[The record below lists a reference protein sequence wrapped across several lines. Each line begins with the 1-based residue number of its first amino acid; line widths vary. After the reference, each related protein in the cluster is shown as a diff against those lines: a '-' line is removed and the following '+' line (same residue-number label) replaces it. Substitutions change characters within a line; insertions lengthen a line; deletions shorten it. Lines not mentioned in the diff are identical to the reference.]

1 MTSPA
6 PSAPASGA
14 QPIRENFFAMIG
26 DLVVATIQTIREI
39 PIALRYPKEILRQ
52 LAILLLSNAIPI
64 WIMLFTIGAVLAEIG
79 TYVLLQIGAQA
90 YIGLFTSAASVKA
103 TNAIFF
109 AIIVSAKTATGYV
122 AELGAMRINEE
133 VDALEVMGIPS
144 RPYLIGTRIIACLI
158 GLPMLSAIGNVI
170 SFTATY
176 LGAVY
181 LYRDVSAGGYLH
193 VFWSFVTPTDLMVSS
208 PLWTMGGSMVAVMV
222 GCHYGYTAK
231 GGPVGVGQYAARSM
245 AFNVV
250 MCCVVAAVFFQA
262 VYGTGVILPIGN

>member
-1 MTSPA
+1 MSTPVRKA
-6 PSAPASGA
+6 RTEDILPRQG
-14 QPIRENFFAMIG
+14 FFTMIG
-26 DLVVATIQTIREI
+26 ELVSAAIQTAREMPVAIRF
-39 PIALRYPKEILRQ
+39 PKEIMRQ
-52 LAILLLSNAIPI
+52 LAILLLSNALPI
-64 WIMLFTIGAVLAEIG
+64 WTMLFTMGALLAEIG

-90 YIGLFTSAASVKA
+90 YMGLFTSAASVKA

-181 LYRDVSAGGYLH
+181 LYGVVSPGGYLH
-193 VFWSFVTPTDLMVSS
+193 VFWSFVTPTDLMLSS
-208 PLWTMGGSMVAVMV
+208 PLWTIGGSMIAVMV

-231 GGPVGVGQYAARSM
+231 GGPVGVGQNAARSM

-250 MCCVVAAVFFQA
+250 MCCVLAVVFFQA